1 MKSTF
6 SVLFFVK
13 KDKQKINGSYPIF
26 VRITIDGV
34 ASRFNSKL
42 DVQPKLWDGKAGKAA
57 GRSAEA
63 TRINRLLDDI
73 NASLN
78 TIYHELQRRD
88 NYVTAEK
95 VKNEFLGHSENHDT
109 ILNLFQKHNDDVKQ
123 LVGIS
128 KTIATYRK
136 YEVTRRHLAEFIQSK
151 YNLSDISIKEIT
163 PMFITDFEL
172 YLRTTCKCGYNT
184 TAKFMQFFKRIILIA
199 RNNGILVGD
208 PFANYKIRLEKVDRG
223 YLTEDEI
230 KIILKKK
237 MVSERLENV
246 RDLFI
251 FSCFTGLA
259 FSDIHGL
266 RKEHIV
272 EDSNGVRWIRKGRQK
287 TKIMCNI
294 PLMEVPLKI
303 LEKYSTNEYC
313 RKHGVLFPVLCN
325 QKMNACLK
333 ELADIC
339 GIKKTL
345 TTHVARHTFA
355 TFALAN
361 GVSIESVAKMLG
373 HTNVQMTRHY
383 ARVLDRTVIR
393 EMSQIKMDFHFSM

>member
-136 YEVTRRHLAEFIQSK
+136 YEVTRRHLAEFI
-151 YNLSDISIKEIT
+151 YNPQIQISAESET
-163 PMFITDFEL
+163 
-172 YLRTTCKCGYNT
+172 
-184 TAKFMQFFKRIILIA
+184 KRSIF
-199 RNNGILVGD
+199 R
-208 PFANYKIRLEKVDRG
+208 EKD
-223 YLTEDEI
+223 
-230 KIILKKK
+230 
-237 MVSERLENV
+237 
-246 RDLFI
+246 
-251 FSCFTGLA
+251 
-259 FSDIHGL
+259 
-266 RKEHIV
+266 
-272 EDSNGVRWIRKGRQK
+272 K
-287 TKIMCNI
+287 TKRS
-294 PLMEVPLKI
+294 K
-303 LEKYSTNEYC
+303 
-313 RKHGVLFPVLCN
+313 
-325 QKMNACLK
+325 K
-333 ELADIC
+333 ESAQHS
-339 GIKKTL
+339 KSRNKSFVMTS
-345 TTHVARHTFA
+345 VS
-355 TFALAN
+355 AL
-361 GVSIESVAKMLG
+361 
-373 HTNVQMTRHY
+373 
-383 ARVLDRTVIR
+383 
-393 EMSQIKMDFHFSM
+393 

>member
-1 MKSTF
+1 MKNTF

-128 KTIATYRK
+128 KTSAHFR
-136 YEVTRRHLAEFIQSK
+136 
-151 YNLSDISIKEIT
+151 
-163 PMFITDFEL
+163 
-172 YLRTTCKCGYNT
+172 
-184 TAKFMQFFKRIILIA
+184 
-199 RNNGILVGD
+199 
-208 PFANYKIRLEKVDRG
+208 
-223 YLTEDEI
+223 
-230 KIILKKK
+230 
-237 MVSERLENV
+237 
-246 RDLFI
+246 
-251 FSCFTGLA
+251 FT
-259 FSDIHGL
+259 
-266 RKEHIV
+266 K
-272 EDSNGVRWIRKGRQK
+272 
-287 TKIMCNI
+287 
-294 PLMEVPLKI
+294 
-303 LEKYSTNEYC
+303 
-313 RKHGVLFPVLCN
+313 
-325 QKMNACLK
+325 
-333 ELADIC
+333 
-339 GIKKTL
+339 
-345 TTHVARHTFA
+345 
-355 TFALAN
+355 
-361 GVSIESVAKMLG
+361 
-373 HTNVQMTRHY
+373 
-383 ARVLDRTVIR
+383 
-393 EMSQIKMDFHFSM
+393 

>member
-136 YEVTRRHLAEFIQSK
+136 YEVTRRHLADTTVPVISGGKNTRIFLTSK
-151 YNLSDISIKEIT
+151 PI
-163 PMFITDFEL
+163 
-172 YLRTTCKCGYNT
+172 T
-184 TAKFMQFFKRIILIA
+184 TATIPPTISAPMIAAIPYDSAIACIL
-199 RNNGILVGD
+199 G
-208 PFANYKIRLEKVDRG
+208 
-223 YLTEDEI
+223 T
-230 KIILKKK
+230 
-237 MVSERLENV
+237 
-246 RDLFI
+246 
-251 FSCFTGLA
+251 
-259 FSDIHGL
+259 
-266 RKEHIV
+266 
-272 EDSNGVRWIRKGRQK
+272 
-287 TKIMCNI
+287 
-294 PLMEVPLKI
+294 
-303 LEKYSTNEYC
+303 
-313 RKHGVLFPVLCN
+313 
-325 QKMNACLK
+325 
-333 ELADIC
+333 
-339 GIKKTL
+339 
-345 TTHVARHTFA
+345 
-355 TFALAN
+355 
-361 GVSIESVAKMLG
+361 
-373 HTNVQMTRHY
+373 
-383 ARVLDRTVIR
+383 
-393 EMSQIKMDFHFSM
+393 

>member
-6 SVLFFVK
+6 NVLFFVK

-26 VRITIDGV
+26 VRITVDGV
-34 ASRFNSKL
+34 ASRFNSKV
-42 DVQPKLWDGKAGKAA
+42 DVQPKIWDGKAGKAA

-199 RNNGILVGD
+199 RNNGILIGD

-237 MVSERLENV
+237 MVSERLEQV
-246 RDLFI
+246 RDVFI
-251 FSCFTGLA
+251 FSCFRNVA
-259 FSDIHGL
+259 
-266 RKEHIV
+266 
-272 EDSNGVRWIRKGRQK
+272 QK
-287 TKIMCNI
+287 
-294 PLMEVPLKI
+294 
-303 LEKYSTNEYC
+303 
-313 RKHGVLFPVLCN
+313 
-325 QKMNACLK
+325 
-333 ELADIC
+333 
-339 GIKKTL
+339 
-345 TTHVARHTFA
+345 
-355 TFALAN
+355 
-361 GVSIESVAKMLG
+361 
-373 HTNVQMTRHY
+373 
-383 ARVLDRTVIR
+383 
-393 EMSQIKMDFHFSM
+393 